1 MATPMGKFTVSFTVG
16 IVLQRFLN
24 IPILPLLTIVIVC
37 AAVLLFLKRG
47 TEQNPTIIISLTLC
61 TIIMSGALVFA
72 VRNPEVLHYPL
83 PVRDLKDVTVFGTV
97 DKMELLHEEYMTI
110 YVAADSIQHGA
121 YVSREKCN
129 LKCFTREDIP
139 VALHKTF
146 DLLQPGNKI
155 ALNGNYTRGRERRN
169 PGEFDY
175 AEMLREQGIAGVLHV
190 KNTAH
195 VYILDGRKDFF
206 ASLIFSMRKS
216 IDERIDKLFDEQ
228 AAGLAK
234 GLLLGDKTE
243 ISDEMQTSFI
253 NAGVAHVL
261 AVSGLNVFYVS
272 FIIFLLLGRWSL
284 ITRHIGSGIGILIF
298 WAMAGNSPPVLRAV
312 LMAYV
317 VTVNVLANRDSSP
330 LNTLFVSAGIILFFA
345 PQDVFTPSFQLTFMG
360 VLSLLVIY
368 PVIKETIDAYLP
380 DILWLRRIVLLIAL
394 TFAAQLGTIP
404 VTNYYFGKMS
414 VTGLIAN
421 CFVVSAINFIMGAQ
435 IMALIVS
442 TASNTLGIL
451 LGSGCSLITLWVYKL
466 VKFFGAEAYSYVAVA
481 RFGMIG
487 IVTYYSVLA
496 AFLFYLPRFKTL
508 KSKLILI
515 PLVVLTLLVVQ
526 ETVRSTFLH
535 NGKMQVIS
543 ADVGQGDA
551 SLIVFPNNKTML
563 IDAGYAGPAYD
574 NGSRVLLPLMNFLGI
589 KKIDYGVISH
599 FDADHYKGFASL
611 MKSGRIANICISPCS
626 GDEQEVARFIEYAN
640 LSGVKVLMPEDT
652 TWMMNDCAIHFLSG
666 RTMPLLQ
673 YQTQNDRSLC
683 VLLKYGEKKFFF
695 TGDAQKEREE
705 FLIQRFGN
713 ALDCDVIKVTHHGSR
728 FGTSDEFVKA
738 LSPDIATI
746 SVGVNNLYHHPSRE
760 VIERLQANHISTYRT
775 DNEGAIILECDG
787 RNIRWVA
794 WK

>member
-1 MATPMGKFTVSFTVG
+1 MATPMGKFTVSFTAG
-16 IVLQRFLN
+16 IVIQRFLN
-24 IPILPLLTIVIVC
+24 IPILPLFIIVVVC
-37 AAVLLFLKRG
+37 AAVLLILRRRTG
-47 TEQNPTIIISLTLC
+47 HNSAIILSLTLC
-61 TIIMSGALVFA
+61 IITMSGAIVFA
-72 VRNPEVLHYPL
+72 VRNPEVRHYPL
-83 PVRDLKDVTVFGTV
+83 PVKELRDVTVFGTV
-97 DKMELLHEEYMTI
+97 DKMELLHEGYMTV

-121 YVSREKCN
+121 FVSREKCN
-129 LKCFTREDIP
+129 VKCFTREDIP
-139 VALHKTF
+139 VALHKTY
-146 DLLQPGNKI
+146 DLLEPGNKI
-155 ALNGNYTRGRERRN
+155 ALNGNYSRGREQRN

-195 VYILDGRKDFF
+195 VYILDSRKDFF

-216 IDERIDKLFDEQ
+216 IDEQIDKLFDEQ

-234 GLLLGDKTE
+234 GLLLGDKAE

-317 VTVNVLANRDSSP
+317 VTINVLANRDSSP

-368 PVIKETIDAYLP
+368 PVIKETVDAYLP
-380 DILWLRRIVLLIAL
+380 DVLWLRRIVLLIAL

-442 TASNTLGIL
+442 TASNTLGVL
-451 LGSGCSLITLWVYKL
+451 LGSGCNLMTLWVYKL
-466 VKFFGAEAYSYVAVA
+466 VKFFGAETYSYIAVA

-515 PLVVLTLLVVQ
+515 PLVVIALLVVQ
-526 ETVRSTFLH
+526 ETARSTFLH
-535 NGKMQVIS
+535 NGRLQVIS
-543 ADVGQGDA
+543 VDVGQGDA
-551 SLIVFPNNKTML
+551 SLILFPDNRTML
-563 IDAGYAGPAYD
+563 IDAGYADPAYD

-611 MKSGRIANICISPCS
+611 MKAGRMTNICLSPCS
-626 GDEQEVARFIEYAN
+626 GDAQEVARFVAYAN
-640 LSGVKVLMPEDT
+640 LSDVNVLMPEDT
-652 TWMMNDCAIHFLSG
+652 TWMVNDCVVHFLSG

-673 YQTQNDRSLC
+673 YQTQNDKSLC
-683 VLLKYGEKKFFF
+683 VMLKYGEKKFFF

-705 FLIQRFGN
+705 YLMQRFGSV
-713 ALDCDVIKVTHHGSR
+713 LDCDVLKVTHHGSR
-728 FGTSDEFVKA
+728 FGTTDAFIKE

-746 SVGVNNLYHHPSRE
+746 SVGVNNVYHHPGKD
-760 VIERLQANHISTYRT
+760 VIERLHNNNVTIYRT
-775 DNEGAIILECDG
+775 DKEGAVILECDG
-787 RNIRWVA
+787 RNIRHVA